1 MERLKKKTWSLVLK
15 FLLYREAQFTVSV
28 ECSLER
34 GGQQAV
40 QPGVEKVQRE

>member
-1 MERLKKKTWSLVLK
+1 M
-15 FLLYREAQFTVSV
+15 SV

-40 QPGVEKVQRE
+40 QPGVKYRENNTLTDTEMELGVLIGYMSAYEVQ